1 MIIMNEDQINE
12 ILRDVEIDLRLVAE
26 DKIIEILKRVKK
38 KLIEGDKNE

>member
-1 MIIMNEDQINE
+1 MNEDQINE